1 MEEDVS
7 DPGSM
12 RLVFST
18 DDITAGVLLP
28 SSLVHTLSPPPS
40 QPRHQLHSTTLTAIL
55 TTTALATAAFPE
67 LPVLKRHHTVVVR
80 PGSNRLSGF
89 GARFL
94 VPGLVGCSCHVFIVG
109 CSTPRPRWR

>member
-12 RLVFST
+12 RLVLST
-18 DDITAGVLLP
+18 DDITAGVL
-28 SSLVHTLSPPPS
+28 S
-40 QPRHQLHSTTLTAIL
+40 QPRNQLHCTTLTAIL

-89 GARFL
+89 GAQFL

>member
-7 DPGSM
+7 DPGSL

-18 DDITAGVLLP
+18 DDITVSAP
-28 SSLVHTLSPPPS
+28 PPPS

-89 GARFL
+89 GARFF